1 MELRKEN
8 IGENAQ
14 KTSSLL
20 TPKTWAM
27 MVKEL
32 FHSSP
37 LFGSPKAPEKIPVE
51 PTKLEGL
58 MASDANH
65 VFSSLLPQVPQDQ
78 RLLKHL

>member
-14 KTSSLL
+14 KTSPH
-20 TPKTWAM
+20 TKEWAM

-65 VFSSLLPQVPQDQ
+65 VFSSLPQVPQDQ

>member
-1 MELRKEN
+1 MHKRL
-8 IGENAQ
+8 
-14 KTSSLL
+14 LL

>member
-1 MELRKEN
+1 MHKRL
-8 IGENAQ
+8 
-14 KTSSLL
+14 LL

-65 VFSSLLPQVPQDQ
+65 VFSSLPQVPQDQ